1 MTTDNTQQ
9 LKQTYG
15 KATLEREAARNL
27 TGIEWKQFRQIK
39 QKYDD
44 QRKFENRAYELEYK
58 TRVEVIRK
66 RLINKAG
73 EKNRDF
79 KHRWFGSDG
88 FDKSALTRQ
97 AQRQVRGEHRSFLD
111 HLEKKEMAEI
121 DGLLDGAGHRQKQRE
136 KPKNDFA
143 RAADRRDGQDRR
155 HSFKRRR
162 D

>member
-1 MTTDNTQQ
+1 MTSDITQQ

-15 KATLEREAARNL
+15 KAALEREAARNL
-27 TGIEWKQFRQIK
+27 NGDEWKQFQQIK
-39 QKYDD
+39 RKYADLI
-44 QRKFENRAYELEYK
+44 KFENRAYELEYK
-58 TRVEVIRK
+58 TRVEVVRK

-79 KHRWFGSDG
+79 KHRWFGSDR
-88 FDKSALTRQ
+88 FDKSDITRQ
-97 AQRQVRGEHRSFLD
+97 AERQVRDEHRVLLD

-121 DGLLDGAGHRQKQRE
+121 DGLLDQAGHRQKQRE

-143 RAADRRDGQDRR
+143 RAADRRDGQERR
-155 HSFKRRR
+155 HSIKRRR